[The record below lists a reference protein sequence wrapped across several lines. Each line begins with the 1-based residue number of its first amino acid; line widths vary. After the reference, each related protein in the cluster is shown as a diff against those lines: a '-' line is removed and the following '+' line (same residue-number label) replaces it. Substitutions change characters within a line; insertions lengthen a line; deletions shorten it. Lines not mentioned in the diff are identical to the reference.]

1 MIDSSLEV
9 LCFLYFNVIS
19 FVIVKC
25 LSVRI
30 ILDVDAPNDSLL
42 RLCLPSFITLQ
53 PPMTTH
59 LPSLGACCLSNL
71 SCSLP
76 QFCCFIH
83 GLFQC
88 FLHFLEDWLIVSRV
102 YVFLNSTHQVVSVIL
117 SCSQSVINTR
127 YLILGL
133 IQMHSLLPACLNLAP
148 AIFNA
153 PSCKY
158 YSIFV
163 SLGAAWCALVTLT
176 YF

>member
-59 LPSLGACCLSNL
+59 LPSLGTCCLSDL
-71 SCSLP
+71 GCSLP
-76 QFCCFIH
+76 QFRCFIH

-88 FLHFLEDWLIVSRV
+88 FLHFLENRLIVSRV
-102 YVFLNSTHQVVSVIL
+102 DMLLDSTHQVVSIVL
-117 SCSQSVINTR
+117 SCSQSVIDTR

-133 IQMHSLLPACLNLAP
+133 IQMHSLLPTCLNLIST
-148 AIFNA
+148 IFNA
-153 PSCKY
+153 SSCQH
-158 YSIFV
+158 YSIT
-163 SLGAAWCALVTLT
+163 LILDAWCALITLT